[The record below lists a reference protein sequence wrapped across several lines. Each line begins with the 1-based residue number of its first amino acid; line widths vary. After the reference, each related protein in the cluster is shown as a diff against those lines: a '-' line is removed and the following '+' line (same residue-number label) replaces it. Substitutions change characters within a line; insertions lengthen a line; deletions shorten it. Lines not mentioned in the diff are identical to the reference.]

1 MTKHK
6 SGAEKRKKR
15 KRENELIETQRGA
28 LNRYFP
34 AASSVDVNETIQRQ
48 ESEVGQD
55 EDHNSNVDHEVN
67 DQSFDDSK

>member
-15 KRENELIETQRGA
+15 KRENKLIEAQRGA

-34 AASSVDVNETIQRQ
+34 AASCVDVNENIQSQ
-48 ESEVGQD
+48 ESENGRGAL
-55 EDHNSNVDHEVN
+55 SM
-67 DQSFDDSK
+67 DSLKFGSYLR